1 MQFMDD
7 PVSNAIVAQWHELRE
22 VAGQLVADLTDE
34 QMVSQPVAGVTMNHP
49 AWVLSHLAAYAPV
62 LAGILRGE
70 EVEDPLSHKHGRG
83 SQPLPDTSEYLPRA
97 ELISNYAKAYDSA
110 AIAFANATLERLSKP
125 TPIKRWLGRFPTIGY
140 LPGQFL
146 VKHNAYHL
154 GQISAWRRASG
165 LPPV

>member
-1 MQFMDD
+1 MDD

-22 VAGQLVADLTDE
+22 VAESLVADLTDE
-34 QMVSQPVAGVTMNHP
+34 QMVSQPIKGVTMNHP
-49 AWVLSHLAAYAPV
+49 AWVLSHLSAYAPV
-62 LAGILRGE
+62 LAGILRGDM
-70 EVEDPLSHKHGRG
+70 VEDPLSHKCGRG
-83 SQPLPDTSEYLPRA
+83 SQPLPDASEYLSRGK
-97 ELISNYAKAYDSA
+97 LISSYTAAYNDA
-110 AIAFANATLERLSKP
+110 ATAFADATTERLTQP
-125 TPIKRWLGRFPTIGY
+125 TPIERWLTRFPTIGF